1 MLKQDLQLK
10 QALSPR
16 QIIEA
21 TLLQLNNS
29 KLEKI
34 ILEELE
40 KNPILEPAEIVEEG
54 QNSTDSEDVN
64 NEDWEDD
71 YEPSNIYE
79 PKRDKKHLPIPDQT
93 NWYQPTQIYADA
105 VLRDNGNAY
114 GELVNTSM
122 ETLYSVIQS
131 QPVQLFIDRR

>member
-1 MLKQDLQLK
+1 MNYV
-10 QALSPR
+10 P
-16 QIIEA
+16 
-21 TLLQLNNS
+21 NFNS
-29 KLEKI
+29 YS
-34 ILEELE
+34 
-40 KNPILEPAEIVEEG
+40 AV
-54 QNSTDSEDVN
+54 T
-64 NEDWEDD
+64 
-71 YEPSNIYE
+71 
-79 PKRDKKHLPIPDQT
+79 IPDQA